1 MPRPTRRPSWKML
14 HRLAVIRNEQ
24 AEDRLVN
31 PDQVVSAVRVDGPL
45 DLDRLA
51 LVWDLVQQRHPV
63 IGSSFDLAHDHW
75 RIEEPV
81 TAALTLSRL
90 PPESRTVQRAVEE
103 LGKVLRAPFDLTRGP
118 LARLHAIPI
127 DDLSTIVGMAS
138 DHIASDGWSSQVL
151 FAELWQFYLHP
162 ATALP
167 PIAITFPDVVAEEH
181 AWLASPAG
189 QAAVERRASMLGAI
203 GPQPAALLP
212 WRLRSDRTYAEV
224 QRHHF
229 TLDPADLARMR
240 TIGPL
245 RGLTPSVLA
254 HAALAGAL
262 HELTGA
268 EDVGTTLAVANRG
281 RRTVR
286 RTQGWLADNV
296 VVATRS
302 GNVRRPAFLAH
313 FAGALADALDFSQVS
328 LGVLIHRMAPEQ
340 FGRPSPHP
348 TAAFNPGA
356 EINQRFQVPLPPGLS
371 MTEVSVSD
379 GWGYRTIVV
388 HGAESEAG
396 LGVRISVK
404 NRWFEP
410 STAELLGDRMHDLL
424 TAWAAAHSPF
434 QCGARR
440 TGAAAT

>member
-14 HRLAVIRNEQ
+14 HRLGMIRNEQ

-31 PDQVVSAVRVDGPL
+31 PDQVMYAARLDGSL

-51 LVWDLVQQRHPV
+51 RAWDLVQLRHPV
-63 IGSSFDLAHDHW
+63 IGSSFDLASDHW

-90 PPESRTVQRAVEE
+90 APESRTEQRAAEE
-103 LGKVLRAPFDLTRGP
+103 LGTVLRAPFDLTRGP

-127 DDLSTIVGMAS
+127 DDATTIVGMAC
-138 DHIASDGWSSQVL
+138 DHIASDAWSAQIL
-151 FAELWQFYLHP
+151 FAELWQLYLDP
-162 ATALP
+162 AAALP
-167 PIAITFPDVVAEEH
+167 LIRVTFPDTVAEEH

-189 QAAVERRASMLGAI
+189 QAAVERRIAMLDPI
-203 GPQPAALLP
+203 GPQPTASLP
-212 WRLRSDRTYAEV
+212 G
-224 QRHHF
+224 QRHSDSSYAKVHRHRF
-229 TLDPADLARMR
+229 TLAAADLARLR
-240 TIGPL
+240 TIGAL

-262 HELTGA
+262 HEFTGA
-268 EDVGTTLAVANRG
+268 QDVGTTLAVANRAS
-281 RRTVR
+281 RSLH

-302 GNVRRPAFLAH
+302 DDVRKPAFIGH
-313 FAGALADALDFSQVS
+313 FAGALADALDYSQVS
-328 LGVLIHRMAPEQ
+328 LGVLIRRMAPEQ

-356 EINQRFQVPLPPGLS
+356 TLDQRFPVPLPPGLT
-371 MTEVSVSD
+371 MTEVPLSY

-404 NRWFEP
+404 DRWFEP
-410 STAELLGDRMHDLL
+410 TAAESLGHRMHDLL
-424 TAWAAAHSPF
+424 TVWAAAH
-434 QCGARR
+434 
-440 TGAAAT
+440 